1 MRQKPAAKYEL
12 ISNEIE
18 QSNDEKKAHFVNLD
32 QLLNVQDARV

>member
-18 QSNDEKKAHFVNLD
+18 QSNDEKKSPF
-32 QLLNVQDARV
+32 RKSRPTS